1 MDSAPTKASL
11 PKDPLSGI
19 SIAEFARR
27 LRRGES
33 TIEATVRDYLARIE
47 ALDPRLGAFEFVAA
61 DSALKSASA
70 LDGLLAAGCDLG
82 PLMGVPIG
90 IKDLFAVNG
99 TPVTAGSRMDIADLV
114 GNEGSFVKL
123 LRKAG
128 CVILGKTKTVEFAYG
143 AAGTN
148 TVRGTPW
155 NPWDAEV
162 HRAPGG
168 SSSGSAVAVAAGLCA
183 FAIGSD
189 TGGSVRLP
197 AALCGLFGLK
207 TTVGLWPTD
216 GVFPLSPTLDS
227 IGLLTRSAQDGAI
240 AFATLTGS
248 AVPAPAS
255 LHALRLGRPVDFFF
269 DDLDPAV
276 AQCTESAIT
285 LLKEGG
291 AAAIDVQ
298 VTNMRERETLF
309 PTLLAPELIATLG
322 QGRFEAG
329 RHLMDPVVAAR
340 AARGMQVAASDYV
353 KMLRRHQELKLIALT
368 EMNGM
373 DGWITPTTAL
383 LPVPITEFA
392 GVERGLQM
400 TAAMSRNSQPMNM
413 FGQCGTTTPIH
424 ALGAPLPVGLQL
436 SCRPFE
442 EKNALSIALAFEERI
457 GLPSAPELSGFL

>member
-1 MDSAPTKASL
+1 MGAARNRAGL
-11 PKDPLSGI
+11 PKAPLGGI
-19 SIAEFARR
+19 AIAEFARR
-27 LRRGES
+27 LRRGEM
-33 TIEATVRDYLARIE
+33 TIEATVRDYLARIDT
-47 ALDPRLGAFEFVAA
+47 LDLRLGAFEFVAA

-70 LDGLLAAGCDLG
+70 LDRLLAAGCDLG

-99 TPVTAGSRMDIADLV
+99 MPVTAGSQMDITDLV
-114 GNEGSFVKL
+114 GEEGSFVKL

-155 NPWDAEV
+155 NPWDSRI

-227 IGLLTRSAQDGAI
+227 IGLLTRSAADGAL
-240 AFATLTGS
+240 AFAALTGRP
-248 AVPAPAS
+248 VPAAAS
-255 LHALRLGRPVDFFF
+255 LRALRLGKPVEYFF

-276 AQCTESAIT
+276 AQCTNAALA
-285 LLKEGG
+285 LLKESG
-291 AAAIDVQ
+291 AEISDVK
-298 VTNMRERETLF
+298 VSNFRERETLF
-309 PTLLAPELIATLG
+309 PILLSSELIATLG
-322 QGRFEAG
+322 RERFEVG

-340 AARGMQVAASDYV
+340 AARGLQVAASDYV
-353 KMLRRHQELKLIALT
+353 GKLRRHQELKRTAFA
-368 EMNGM
+368 EMSGL
-373 DGWITPTTAL
+373 DAWVTPTAAL
-383 LPVPITEFA
+383 LPIPISEFA
-392 GVERGLQM
+392 GVDRGLQM

-442 EKNALSIALAFEERI
+442 EDATLAIALAFEERM
-457 GLPSAPELSGFL
+457 GVPAAPDLSGFL